1 MFFKRM
7 EMKNVKDPIAYI
19 EVQESTLYS
28 KVNGILG
35 LNKESMKRKGDD
47 KKLWMAKEMFDMK
60 LIGTPMFRHKE
71 DLKVEQAKKQE
82 ELFESRKPTSNFE
95 DLRKKTEQLVTE
107 QVAFAVPQISVTID

>member
-1 MFFKRM
+1 M
-7 EMKNVKDPIAYI
+7 EMKNVKDPVAYI

-35 LNKESMKRKGDD
+35 LNKDSMKRKGYVSHLVRSHLNLTGVIMWLIHLRDD

-71 DLKVEQAKKQE
+71 NVKIEEAKKE
-82 ELFESRKPTSNFE
+82 RDGGVEK
-95 DLRKKTEQLVTE
+95 
-107 QVAFAVPQISVTID
+107 